1 MALQYL
7 TEAPLVF
14 LLLATVLLYSL
25 ALHELGHA
33 WVASKVGDDTARNL
47 GRITFNPF
55 KHLDLIGSLLIF
67 LVGFGWAKPVPIQP
81 MNFRNYRWG
90 MFWVSIAG
98 VTVNFAI
105 ALLAIWILKVLGIR
119 FIPNEIRPYLA
130 MPGTTASEMLGSVTG
145 ENILNALIL
154 AARINIIL
162 VVFNLL
168 PIPPLDGSKVVYAF
182 ASTSVQRSIQELERF
197 GLIPVILIIVVLG
210 DQFSIFIDTILSAIM
225 SVFL

>member
-47 GRITFNPF
+47 GRITFNSL
-55 KHLDLIGSLLIF
+55 KHLDPIGSLLIF

-81 MNFRNYRWG
+81 RNFHNYRWG

-98 VTVNFAI
+98 VSVNFAI
-105 ALLAIWILKVLGIR
+105 AILAIVVLQALGIR
-119 FIPNEIRPYLA
+119 FVPGESRPYLA
-130 MPGTTASEMLGSVTG
+130 MPDTIASGMLGSGTG
-145 ENILNALIL
+145 ESMLNALIL

-182 ASTSVQRSIQELERF
+182 ASDSLRQSIRELERF
-197 GLIPVILIIVVLG
+197 GLIPIILIIVVLG
-210 DQFSIFIDTILSAIM
+210 DQFTVFIDTILSAIM